1 MDELDRLYRRLVHN
15 VRATAPELLGRS
27 FEVSQIYQEL
37 VPYRTN
43 RRELGFAANDE
54 YELALCQLLSGARTL
69 LSGDADM
76 QAAMRRE
83 LESPNPDLAAYRAF
97 ATSTVGFVEEQL
109 RDVMLRPTPEY
120 AQPIGPGFNP
130 SPVEQATLAGRPTE
144 QVDTPT
150 DFEAPPPPPPP
161 REPRAAAPPP
171 PPPSPPA
178 APPPPVETTASRG
191 PANAP
196 RPESPMSAARPNPI
210 RPSTGDAC
218 RYCGTT
224 LPDGRSI
231 VFCPG
236 CGHNLT
242 IKHCPACNSELE
254 VGWKFCVT
262 CGREI

>member
-54 YELALCQLLSGARTL
+54 YELALCQLLSGSRNL
-69 LSGDADM
+69 LVGDPEM
-76 QAAMRRE
+76 QGALRRE
-83 LESPNPDLAAYRAF
+83 LESPNPDLSAYRAF
-97 ATSTVGFVEEQL
+97 ATSTIRFVEESL

-120 AQPIGPGFNP
+120 ARPIGGEWHP
-130 SPVEQATLAGRPTE
+130 SPVEQASLAGRPTE
-144 QVDTPT
+144 QVDTPS
-150 DFEAPPPPPPP
+150 DSGAEPLSPKPPVPAPPPPPPP
-161 REPRAAAPPP
+161 AAPPP
-171 PPPSPPA
+171 PPA
-178 APPPPVETTASRG
+178 EDKAPPPPPAASR
-191 PANAP
+191 PDA
-196 RPESPMSAARPNPI
+196 PMSAARPNPI
-210 RPSTGDAC
+210 RPTPGEEC

-262 CGREI
+262 CGRETAKG

>member
-54 YELALCQLLSGARTL
+54 YELALCQLLSGARNL
-69 LSGDADM
+69 LIGDVDM
-76 QAAMRRE
+76 QAAMKRE
-83 LESPNPDLAAYRAF
+83 LASPSPDLSAYRAF
-97 ATSTVGFVEEQL
+97 ATSTVGFVEEPL
-109 RDVMLRPTPEY
+109 RDVMLRPTPESSP
-120 AQPIGPGFNP
+120 PIGPGFNP
-130 SPVEQATLAGRPTE
+130 SPIEQATLAGRPTE
-144 QVDTPT
+144 QVETPN
-150 DFEAPPPPPPP
+150 DFKAAPPPP
-161 REPRAAAPPP
+161 REPRAAAPAPP
-171 PPPSPPA
+171 PPPPPA
-178 APPPPVETTASRG
+178 APPPSVEAAPARG
-191 PANAP
+191 PAP
-196 RPESPMSAARPNPI
+196 RPESPMSGVRPNPI
-210 RPSTGDAC
+210 RPTAGDAC